1 MLPCPAPARGL
12 VRRFPLRPGFVAL
25 LLVAFGLAG
34 CQATAPSS
42 AGPRDPAVA
51 RAEISG
57 RIASI
62 RDAILARS
70 AAGIVAPGTADW
82 TFTGPDGATLDRAA
96 FVARTEALFARIV
109 SIESLDTAVDRLAF
123 ADAATADVEITQT
136 MVRTERGASGTPDTR
151 LWLRYRERH
160 RWVKTDTGWRVRAVA
175 FIGTP
180 ERRPLAPGEKP

>member
-1 MLPCPAPARGL
+1 MLPCPAPARCL
-12 VRRFPLRPGFVAL
+12 KRRFPHRSGFVAL
-25 LLVAFGLAG
+25 LFVALGLVG
-34 CQATAPSS
+34 CQSTAPSS
-42 AGPRDPAVA
+42 VEPRDPAGV
-51 RAEISG
+51 RVEISG
-57 RIASI
+57 RIAGI

-96 FVARTEALFARIV
+96 FVARTETLFARIV
-109 SIESLDTAVDRLAF
+109 SIESLDTTVDRIAF
-123 ADAATADVEITQT
+123 ADAATAEVEITQT
-136 MVRTERGASGTPDTR
+136 MVRTERGAAGAPDTR

-160 RWVKTDTGWRVRAVA
+160 RWVHTDAGWRVRSVA

>member
-1 MLPCPAPARGL
+1 
-12 VRRFPLRPGFVAL
+12 VAVL
-25 LLVAFGLAG
+25 LAALGLAG

-42 AGPRDPAVA
+42 AAPSDPAGA

-57 RIASI
+57 RIVGI

-82 TFTGPDGATLDRAA
+82 TFTGPDGATLDRVA
-96 FVARTEALFARIV
+96 FIARTEALFARIV
-109 SIESLDTAVDRLAF
+109 TLESLTTEIDRIAF
-123 ADAATADVEITQT
+123 VAAATADVELTQT
-136 MVRTERGASGTPDTR
+136 MVRTERGAAGAPDAR

-160 RWVKTDTGWRVRAVA
+160 RWVKTDTGWRVRTVA

-180 ERRPLAPGEKP
+180 ERRPLAPGENP

>member
-1 MLPCPAPARGL
+1 MLPCPAPARRL
-12 VRRFPLRPGFVAL
+12 TRPRPFLPGWVAL
-25 LLVAFGLAG
+25 LLAALGLAG

-42 AGPRDPAVA
+42 AAPRDPAGA

-57 RIASI
+57 RIAGI

-82 TFTGPDGATLDRAA
+82 TFTGPDGATLDRTA

-109 SIESLDTAVDRLAF
+109 SIESLDTAVDRIAF
-123 ADAATADVEITQT
+123 VDATAADVEITQT
-136 MVRTERGASGTPDTR
+136 MVRTERGAAGAPDAR

-160 RWVKTDTGWRVRAVA
+160 RWVKTDTGWRVRSVA